1 MSGAAPAPDLPG
13 PPAFPVP
20 GAAAAAPPATAQQAT
35 VPAAARVSGLSC
47 PSCGGALAVAPGL
60 RVVACPFCQATL
72 LARGELGIRR
82 FAVEPRFSA
91 DQARE
96 TTSSW
101 WGKGWN
107 KHRALPREA
116 KTAEAFLCFLP
127 FFRGEADAVGYAFG
141 TEERTRTVGSGKNRR
156 TQRYEVDVERRL
168 ERHLDRTLPAVNTAE
183 FGVARVH
190 LVGDQ
195 LVPFDPDRLERLGM
209 VFPPT
214 RSESEARRQAV
225 EEFRQEADPAKGLKR
240 VHFRF
245 LETLRERFS
254 VVYYPLWVVRYRFR
268 GRSYQAVVDGEDG
281 KLAYG
286 KAPGNDLFRAL
297 MLVGSE
303 AGACFVFTTALQWGF
318 KGDVDN
324 PLGLLFGAGAV
335 ALAIFAWGFKHFRY
349 GGVVEEGT
357 CLAPRPGFSLKLG
370 DSWKRLRGG
379 A

>member
-1 MSGAAPAPDLPG
+1 MSTPEPAPARPGPQPPPPAGAAGEAPA
-13 PPAFPVP
+13 
-20 GAAAAAPPATAQQAT
+20 
-35 VPAAARVSGLSC
+35 AAARVSGLSC
-47 PSCGGALAVAPGL
+47 PSCAGALTVASGL
-60 RVVACPFCQATL
+60 RVVVCPFCRAPL

-96 TTSSW
+96 TTRTW
-101 WGKGWN
+101 WTKGWN

-127 FFRGEADAVGYAFG
+127 FFRAEADAVGYAFG
-141 TEERTRTVGSGKNRR
+141 TEVRTRTVGSGKNRR
-156 TQRYEVDVERRL
+156 TEHYEVDVERRL
-168 ERHLDRTLPAVNTAE
+168 EKHLDRTFPAVNAAE
-183 FGVARVH
+183 FGVAQVH
-190 LVGDQ
+190 LGGDQ
-195 LVPFDPDRLERLGM
+195 LVPFDPDRLERQGM

-214 RSESEARRQAV
+214 RSEGEARRAALGQ
-225 EEFRQEADPAKGLKR
+225 FREEADPAVGLKR
-240 VHFRF
+240 VYFRF
-245 LETLRERFS
+245 LETVRERFT

-268 GRSYQAVVDGEDG
+268 GRSYQAVVDAEDG
-281 KLAYG
+281 RLAYG

-303 AGACFVFTTALQWGF
+303 AAACFIFTTALQWGF

-324 PLGLLFGAGAV
+324 PLGLLFGAGA
-335 ALAIFAWGFKHFRY
+335 AGLAILAWGFKHFRY

-357 CLAPRPGFSLKLG
+357 CLAPRPGFSLKVS
-370 DSWKRLRGG
+370 DSLKRLRSG